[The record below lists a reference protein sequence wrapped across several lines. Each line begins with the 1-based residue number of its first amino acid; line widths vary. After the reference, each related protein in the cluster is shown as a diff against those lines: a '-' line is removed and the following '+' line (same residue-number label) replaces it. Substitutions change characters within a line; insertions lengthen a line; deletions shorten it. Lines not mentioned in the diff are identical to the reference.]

1 MEYKLLEPQDA
12 ALLLSFVDD
21 THTQYNIPQLLDFLN
36 GENHFAYIAK
46 TDSAIIGFAYGYLL
60 PKPDGR
66 KDLYLHAIDV
76 MEAYQNQGHGTELMR
91 FIHSHAKS
99 LGCRKL
105 FLITNTGN
113 APACRCYEKA
123 GGTAGDSNDILY
135 IFK

>member
-1 MEYKLLEPQDA
+1 MQYKLLEPQEA

-21 THTQYNIPQLLDFLN
+21 THTQYDIPRLLDFLK
-36 GENHFAYIAK
+36 GENNFAYIAR
-46 TDSAIIGFAYGYLL
+46 TEDTIIGFAYGYLL

-76 MEAYQNQGHGTELMR
+76 MEPWQNQGHGTGLMG

-99 LGCRKL
+99 LGCGKL
-105 FLITNTGN
+105 FLITNIDN

-123 GGTAGDSNDILY
+123 GGTAGSANDILY